1 MAKVGELSDK
11 KKEQAAKLAQYMK
24 NDTLTDN
31 WEREVSKR
39 DGQSGKFASRENLRQ
54 DDKLKEKL
62 MGQLIKN
69 GMSEKEARERI
80 ADTDNATQRSI
91 AGRRTGTIPKWV
103 ENARGEMEEY
113 EDERGKYPTG
123 GPQYYVDGQHY
134 EDTRLGGDRY
144 TGRGSVHKIDK
155 NGKRQSGGYVGRE
168 PAYSAIK
175 RGKAD

>member
-39 DGQSGKFASRENLRQ
+39 DGQSGKFASRENLRK

-113 EDERGKYPTG
+113 EDERGYYPLG
-123 GPQYYVDGQHY
+123 APMHHRKDGVY
-134 EDTRLGGDRY
+134 KDTRLPGDRNK
-144 TGRGSVHKIDK
+144 GRGSVKK
-155 NGKRQSGGYVGRE
+155 VN
-168 PAYSAIK
+168 
-175 RGKAD
+175 